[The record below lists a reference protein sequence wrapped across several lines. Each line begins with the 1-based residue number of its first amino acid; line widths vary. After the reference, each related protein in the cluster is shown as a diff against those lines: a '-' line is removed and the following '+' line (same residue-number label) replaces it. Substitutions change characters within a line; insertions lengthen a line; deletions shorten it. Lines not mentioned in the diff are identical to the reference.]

1 MHVLSSGQTESLCLS
16 CLGCFL
22 ALHVKVKDVKDLWNL
37 WTLSSCPTHHSCLG
51 KVACTCYPDNV
62 WGPLTCPLFRDKGT
76 NSWDSLW
83 AFWLAALKVLV
94 LSTEGNNLQA
104 LSMAGPCESE
114 LEICNPILNC
124 GLQPLPQTRLLIW
137 GSWPIWVQ
145 VDISRACRT
154 RTSVYS
160 PNYADLCDYW
170 SLVTCAFKRE
180 SLPY

>member
-1 MHVLSSGQTESLCLS
+1 MS
-16 CLGCFL
+16 CLGCFP
-22 ALHVKVKDVKDLWNL
+22 ALHVKVKEVKDLWNL

-62 WGPLTCPLFRDKGT
+62 WGPLGTRDKGA

-94 LSTEGNNLQA
+94 LSMEGNNLQA

-114 LEICNPILNC
+114 LEICNPFLNC
-124 GLQPLPQTRLLIW
+124 GLQPVPQNRPGCWYEDLGLY
-137 GSWPIWVQ
+137 WVQ
-145 VDISRACRT
+145 VDVSRACKT
-154 RTSVYS
+154 RTSEYS
-160 PNYADLCDYW
+160 PTYADLCDYW
-170 SLVTCAFKRE
+170 SLVTRAFKRE